1 MTWEKVKE
9 RRILNEYIHTLLR
22 LQAPLGMESY
32 RNLITKLTNLSI
44 LLKGFVLSII
54 KGFDGAFNGIIWINK
69 TFYRDIKIWLFIRI
83 VLQKDKSTY
92 IINVPE
98 VSLLS
103 NLFIY
108 GFIISRDFFK
118 LLYIILNYKNVLK
131 AHLILVIFMVFFFI
145 WGIQY
150 CYFIFSCLGETKTR
164 VREAVSTTPKY
175 FIAVDAVRS
184 VCLRSVKVR
193 YDMSNV

>member
-1 MTWEKVKE
+1 MWLVKNDDYRRLLMTWEKVKE

-131 AHLILVIFMVFFFI
+131 AHLILVIFMVFFF
-145 WGIQY
+145 
-150 CYFIFSCLGETKTR
+150 
-164 VREAVSTTPKY
+164 
-175 FIAVDAVRS
+175 
-184 VCLRSVKVR
+184 
-193 YDMSNV
+193 